1 MAIADLEP
9 IAPLSRGSLFNG
21 RYRVVRCI
29 KYGGMG
35 AVYEVIHVE
44 TRRRRALKVMLP
56 GFTRDPEL
64 RARFR
69 REATVAADVQSEHII
84 EIFDAG
90 IDEQTSQPFLVME
103 LLRGE
108 DLGAL
113 LGRLGKLPASQVVS
127 LLQQVGLLLD
137 RTHAQGVVHRDLKP
151 ENLFLTG
158 RDDGSLRVKVL
169 DFGIAKVVAIG
180 TNPHTTGNFGTPLY
194 MSPEQM
200 RGDGDIGPAAD
211 IWALG
216 QLAYALLT
224 GQPYWKAEATGG
236 GLFAALQRLR
246 AGLPES
252 AVARAARRGVELPS
266 EFDAWFGKVCA
277 ADAARRFETASET
290 VEALASALGVH
301 DSAPQLVFRALVPRD
316 PDGDEAKTREP
327 GKASRSSRLLMFALL
342 LLLPLSLGAVALAR
356 YLHRAPAET
365 AIGASA
371 SSEQPRAAQPAAS
384 GDIPTR
390 APGTSDEPTASSAL
404 PSSTPSTAV
413 AGKAPRVADSAHPH
427 SGPAGA
433 RLAGHQ
439 SISTAEPRYDPT
451 DIR

>member
-1 MAIADLEP
+1 VAIADLEP
-9 IAPLSRGSLFNG
+9 IAPLSEGSLFNG

-90 IDEQTSQPFLVME
+90 VDEQTSQPFLVME

-113 LGRLGKLPASQVVS
+113 LGRLGKLPAPQVVS

-200 RGDGDIGPAAD
+200 RGDGDIGPGAD

-224 GQPYWKAEATGG
+224 GQAYWRAEATGG

-246 AGLPES
+246 EGLPES

-266 EFDAWFGKVCA
+266 AFDAWFAKVCA
-277 ADAARRFETASET
+277 ADAAWRFETASET

-301 DSAPQLVFRALVPRD
+301 DSAPQLIFRALVPRE
-316 PDGDEAKTREP
+316 PDGDDAKTREP
-327 GKASRSSRLLMFALL
+327 SKASQLRLLMFALL
-342 LLLPLSLGAVALAR
+342 LLLPLSLGAAALAR
-356 YLHRAPAET
+356 YLRRAPAET
-365 AIGASA
+365 SVASA
-371 SSEQPRAAQPAAS
+371 NTAQSRAEQPAAS
-384 GDIPTR
+384 GDIPPR
-390 APGTSDEPTASSAL
+390 ATGTSGEPMASTALL
-404 PSSTPSTAV
+404 PPTPSA
-413 AGKAPRVADSAHPH
+413 AGVGKPPRAADSAHSR

-433 RLAGHQ
+433 RLAGHL